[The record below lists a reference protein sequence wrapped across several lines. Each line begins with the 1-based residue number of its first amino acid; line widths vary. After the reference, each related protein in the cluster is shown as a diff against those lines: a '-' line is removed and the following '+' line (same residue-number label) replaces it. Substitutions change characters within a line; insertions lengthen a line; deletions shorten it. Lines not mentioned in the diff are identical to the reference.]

1 MTALS
6 DSSVRPSV
14 TTGPITGSRKI
25 WEGMTLLNLEG
36 GVKAKMA
43 GEPDELP
50 SGPFDAAYTVTRSR
64 YSGQAEL
71 EIVDWKAGG

>member
-1 MTALS
+1 LRIA
-6 DSSVRPSV
+6 
-14 TTGPITGSRKI
+14 GSRKI
-25 WEGMTLLNLEG
+25 WEGMNLLHLEG

-43 GEPDELP
+43 GEPDGLP

-71 EIVDWKAGG
+71 EIVDWKVSW